1 MRNRQA
7 SNRLN
12 FKTVSGQTTCLDPV
26 RSDGINR
33 GNIMAV
39 REILQLGN
47 PQLYMKSKPVERSEL
62 PSVRTIADDL
72 HDTMVAFRDKYGFG
86 RAITAPQI
94 GIMKRIVYS
103 HTARPLV
110 LINPELYDLS
120 GETFALWDNCM
131 SFPDLL
137 VKVIRHKTCSIQ
149 FLNLDGEL
157 VEHKLEGDAA
167 ELLQHECDHLDGI
180 LAVQRAIDDKSIAL
194 RSQKDWL
201 IV

>member
-1 MRNRQA
+1 
-7 SNRLN
+7 
-12 FKTVSGQTTCLDPV
+12 
-26 RSDGINR
+26 
-33 GNIMAV
+33 MAV

-62 PSVRTIADDL
+62 DSVRQIAEDL
-72 HDTMVAFRDKYGFG
+72 NDTMVAFRDKYGFG
-86 RAITAPQI
+86 RGIAAPQI
-94 GIMKRIVYS
+94 GVMKRIIYT

-110 LINPELYDLS
+110 LINPELHDLS
-120 GETFALWDNCM
+120 DETYALWDNCM

-137 VKVIRHKTCSIQ
+137 VKVKRYKTCSTQ

-157 VEHKLEGDAA
+157 VTYQLDGDAA

-180 LAVQRAIDDKSIAL
+180 LAVQRAIDSKSIAL

-201 IV
+201 VV